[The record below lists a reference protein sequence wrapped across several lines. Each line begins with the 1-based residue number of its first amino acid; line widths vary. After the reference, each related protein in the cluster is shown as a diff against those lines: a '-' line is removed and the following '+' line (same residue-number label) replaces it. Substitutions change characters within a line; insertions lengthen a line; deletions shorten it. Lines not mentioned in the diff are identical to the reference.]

1 MQDQILLAIAI
12 VLAGL
17 CAAVFIYEL
26 GIRLQRRLAM
36 HQHPFFSFGDAVL
49 IALGRPLIVA
59 VITVTLYVALRYFTP
74 LPDTYRWLLDSRY
87 LIAVYVLIGAWIV
100 SNFSLTIIKNYAA
113 WQEARPDREVDM
125 RFLDLLR
132 LSAQYLIWFIALL
145 FILSY
150 LDINITPLLA
160 GAGIA
165 GLAVALAA
173 QDLLSNML
181 GGAIIMVDRPFAL
194 NDKVRIEP
202 YTGTVIRV
210 GIRSTRLR
218 TAEHQIVTIPNAKI
232 SGNIVV
238 NYSVPDIMQK
248 IRVRVPIRYGP
259 SIDQTRERL
268 RTIATQA
275 VAQYAGDRTDLP
287 PPEIYLTHFLK
298 DHLIFELIISG
309 PDHAEPSAIRDQIYR
324 KIAEEEQGGLIPYPL
339 DQRDRP

>member
-1 MQDQILLAIAI
+1 MQDQIILALAV
-12 VLAGL
+12 VLVGL
-17 CAAVFIYEL
+17 CAAVIIYEL
-26 GIRLQRRLAM
+26 GIRLQRRLATL
-36 HQHPFFSFGDAVL
+36 QHPFFSFGDSIL

-59 VITVTLYVALRYFTP
+59 VITVTIYVALKYFTP
-74 LPDTYRWLLDSRY
+74 LPDTYLWLLDSRY

-113 WQEARPDREVDM
+113 WQEARPDRQVDM

-181 GGAIIMVDRPFAL
+181 GGAIIMVDRPFTL
-194 NDKVRIEP
+194 NDKVKIEP

-210 GIRSTRLR
+210 GIRSTRLK

-238 NYSVPDIMQK
+238 NYSVPDVMQK
-248 IRVRVPIRYGP
+248 VRVRVPVRYGP
-259 SIDQTRERL
+259 SIEQTREHVK
-268 RTIATQA
+268 A
-275 VAQYAGDRTDLP
+275 VATRVAEKVAGTRTDLP
-287 PPEIYLTHFLK
+287 PPEVYLTNFLK
-298 DHLIFELIISG
+298 DYLIFELVVNG
-309 PDHAEPSAIRDQIYR
+309 PDEIDPGAIKDLVYCE
-324 KIAEEEQGGLIPYPL
+324 IAKEGEGFLIPFPPEP
-339 DQRDRP
+339 RDRP

>member
-1 MQDQILLAIAI
+1 MQDQIILAIAI

-17 CAAVFIYEL
+17 SAAVFIYEL
-26 GIRLQRRLAM
+26 GIRLQRRLAT

-59 VITVTLYVALRYFTP
+59 VITVTIYVALRYFTP
-74 LPDTYRWLLDSRY
+74 LPDTYLWLLDSRY

-100 SNFSLTIIKNYAA
+100 SNFSLTFIQIYSS
-113 WQEARPDREVDM
+113 WQASRPDRQVDM

-150 LDINITPLLA
+150 LNINITPLLA

-165 GLAVALAA
+165 GLVVALAA
-173 QDLLSNML
+173 QDLLSNLL
-181 GGAIIMVDRPFAL
+181 GGVIIMVDRPFAL

-248 IRVRVPIRYGP
+248 VRVRVPIRYGS
-259 SIDQTRERL
+259 SIDETRELL
-268 RTIATQA
+268 RTIALKAAGQT
-275 VAQYAGDRTDLP
+275 AGDRTDLP
-287 PPEIYLTHFLK
+287 PPEIYLTNFLR
-298 DHLIFELIISG
+298 DHLIFELVITGRRHQG
-309 PDHAEPSAIRDQIYR
+309 PD
-324 KIAEEEQGGLIPYPL
+324 L
-339 DQRDRP
+339 

>member
-1 MQDQILLAIAI
+1 MQDQIILAIAI

-26 GIRLQRRLAM
+26 GIKLQRRLATL
-36 HQHPFFSFGDAVL
+36 QHPFFSFGDTIL

-59 VITVTLYVALRYFTP
+59 VITVTVYVALRYFTP
-74 LPDTYRWLLDSRY
+74 LPDSYRWLLDSKY

-100 SNFSLTIIKNYAA
+100 SNFSLTFIQSYAS
-113 WQEARPDREVDM
+113 WQGKHPDRQMDM

-181 GGAIIMVDRPFAL
+181 GGVIIMVERPFAQH
-194 NDKVRIEP
+194 DKVRIEP

-210 GIRSTRLR
+210 GIRSTRLK
-218 TAEHQIVTIPNAKI
+218 TAENQIVTIPNAKI

-238 NYSVPDIMQK
+238 NYSVPDIIQK
-248 IRVRVPIRYGP
+248 IRVRVPVRYGP
-259 SIDQTRERL
+259 SIDEIRELL
-268 RTIATQA
+268 RTIATKAA
-275 VAQYAGDRTDLP
+275 VQTAGDRTDLP
-287 PPEIYLTHFLK
+287 PPEIYLTNFTK
-298 DHLIFELIISG
+298 DHLIFELVITG
-309 PDHAEPSAIRDQIYR
+309 PDDADPGAIRDQVYR
-324 KIAEEEQGGLIPYPL
+324 EIAKEEQGVLIPYPQ
-339 DQRDRP
+339 DQRDRL

>member
-1 MQDQILLAIAI
+1 MQDQIILAIAI

-26 GIRLQRRLAM
+26 GIRLQRRLATL
-36 HQHPFFSFGDAVL
+36 QHPFFSFSDTIL

-59 VITVTLYVALRYFTP
+59 VITVTIYVALRYFTP
-74 LPDTYRWLLDSRY
+74 LPDTYLWLLDSRY

-100 SNFSLTIIKNYAA
+100 SNFSLTFIQTYAS
-113 WQEARPDREVDM
+113 WQGTRPDRQVDM

-173 QDLLSNML
+173 QDLLSNLL

-218 TAEHQIVTIPNAKI
+218 TAERQIVTIPNAKI

-248 IRVRVPIRYGP
+248 VRVRVPIRYGP
-259 SIDQTRERL
+259 SIDETRELL
-268 RTIATQA
+268 RTVATKVA
-275 VAQYAGDRTDLP
+275 VQTAGDRTDLP
-287 PPEIYLTHFLK
+287 SPEIYLTNFMK
-298 DHLIFELIISG
+298 DHLIFELIITG
-309 PDHAEPSAIRDQIYR
+309 PDDAEPSAIRDLVYR
-324 KIAEEEQGGLIPYPL
+324 EIAEEEQGLLIPFPQE
-339 DQRDRP
+339 QRDHP

>member
-1 MQDQILLAIAI
+1 MQEQIILALGL

-17 CAAVFIYEL
+17 CAAVVIYEL
-26 GIRLQRRLAM
+26 GIRLQRRLASLK
-36 HQHPFFSFGDAVL
+36 HPFFSISDSIL

-59 VITVTLYVALRYFTP
+59 VVTVTIYVALRYFTP
-74 LPDTYRWLLDSRY
+74 LPDTYLWLIDSRY
-87 LIAVYVLIGAWIV
+87 LIAVYVLIGAWVI
-100 SNFSLTIIKNYAA
+100 SNFALTFIQTYAS
-113 WQEARPDREVDM
+113 WLEVHPDRQIDM

-132 LSAQYLIWFIALL
+132 LSARYLIWFIALL

-210 GIRSTRLR
+210 GLRSTRLR

-248 IRVRVPIRYGP
+248 VRVRVPVRYGT
-259 SIDQTRERL
+259 SIGETREL
-268 RTIATQA
+268 LMTIATSAA
-275 VAQYAGDRTDLP
+275 VQTAGGRMDLP
-287 PPEIYLTHFLK
+287 PPEVYLTNFMK
-298 DHLIFELIISG
+298 DHLIFELVITG
-309 PDHAEPSAIRDQIYR
+309 PDEADPSAIRDIIHR
-324 KIAEEEQGGLIPYPL
+324 GIAEEEQVLPYQQ
-339 DQRDRP
+339 DRGDRP